1 MQIKT
6 QKITIKKW
14 GTHFD
19 RFTFIRKK
27 VYIISID
34 TEVEVRS
41 SISYFF
47 GLSFFFRGVKL

>member
-47 GLSFFFRGVKL
+47 GLSFFFFAE